1 MRWGSNKP
9 LYNKNVLTLARNLG
23 REWTRNPNMW
33 SPYLRA
39 ISSKTEIISITSLVL
54 FKNSSDLDS
63 GRRPEL
69 KSDEFLKSTKL
80 VIEIQ
85 RCENGA
91 FPKRG
96 YTYWDFESPRRRASG
111 RIVRCAGRTPPVC
124 GGPVR
129 DSRADP
135 LYLSVAKAVAHLAPV
150 ADDRGPLSCQQGV
163 DLRGLH

>member
-1 MRWGSNKP
+1 
-9 LYNKNVLTLARNLG
+9 
-23 REWTRNPNMW
+23 MW

-96 YTYWDFESPRRRASG
+96 YIYWDFESG
-111 RIVRCAGRTPPVC
+111 VC
-124 GGPVR
+124 PHGEELLDATEGGPLP
-129 DSRADP
+129 SA
-135 LYLSVAKAVAHLAPV
+135 AHPGA
-150 ADDRGPLSCQQGV
+150 
-163 DLRGLH
+163 